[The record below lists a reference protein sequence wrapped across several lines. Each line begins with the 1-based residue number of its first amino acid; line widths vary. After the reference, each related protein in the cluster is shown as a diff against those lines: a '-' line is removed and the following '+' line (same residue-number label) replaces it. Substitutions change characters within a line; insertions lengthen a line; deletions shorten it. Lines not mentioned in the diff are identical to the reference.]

1 MPNPPLFTRYNIG
14 KALSWKKAA
23 LVALGLLCWMP
34 ALLVG
39 ILCLGGK

>member
-1 MPNPPLFTRYNIG
+1 MPREPWPEPDENAPVMDMRF
-14 KALSWKKAA
+14 AL

-39 ILCLGGK
+39 IFCLGGK